1 MRQIP
6 AIIDDLDVVARACY
20 TLWLSTSRLP
30 LCRYVS
36 RTSVTMRQPSGQ
48 QCMPV
53 SSLYCMVSFQP
64 LFVGY
69 GYFGSELELR
79 AGNDLLLDG
88 LIDARCARV
97 V

>member
-1 MRQIP
+1 
-6 AIIDDLDVVARACY
+6 
-20 TLWLSTSRLP
+20 
-30 LCRYVS
+30 
-36 RTSVTMRQPSGQ
+36 
-48 QCMPV
+48 
-53 SSLYCMVSFQP
+53 MVSFQP

-69 GYFGSELELR
+69 GYFGSELELK